1 MLPCPRGKPWLT
13 RLSAQEVTT
22 LDFRI
27 PEHGSQV
34 NDRNPLSMTLGY
46 DMLRHDATCVG
57 TDGEIVGTLVRQKLF
72 ASGLWISMLEEW
84 WCIFVSMALNTLDK
98 VNLTSGNE
106 WIYMGYG
113 LLMFTV

>member
-1 MLPCPRGKPWLT
+1 MALVLSEFLMLPCPRGKPWLT

-72 ASGLWISMLEEW
+72 ASCFNHVLIM
-84 WCIFVSMALNTLDK
+84 FDY
-98 VNLTSGNE
+98 
-106 WIYMGYG
+106 IYAIY
-113 LLMFTV
+113 LHCKY

>member
-1 MLPCPRGKPWLT
+1 MPPNGSVNGGK
-13 RLSAQEVTT
+13 
-22 LDFRI
+22 
-27 PEHGSQV
+27 G
-34 NDRNPLSMTLGY
+34 NSMDLGN
-46 DMLRHDATCVG
+46 RAP
-57 TDGEIVGTLVRQKLF
+57 KLF